1 MYSLKNKIIFITGA
15 SSGIGEACAK
25 QFAALGANIILSA
38 RRADKLKQLAS
49 VLIQEHGVSV
59 LPLELD
65 VTDKIQVQAAIDGL
79 SNEWKDIA
87 VLVNSAGLAL
97 DTLKLQEGDVNNWE
111 TMIDTNIKGLLYV
124 TRAIVPGMIDRQ
136 CGHIINLGSMAGHDH
151 YQTGNVYS
159 ATKHAVRALS
169 KSLRI
174 DLLGTGLRVTDIAP
188 GAVETEFSIVRWKD
202 KKRADDFYKDFTPL
216 VADDIA
222 DAIVYCAT
230 RPLHLDISELVIMP
244 TDQASANHLHK
255 PGQVVKG
262 MFD

>member
-25 QFAALGANIILSA
+25 QFAALGAHIILTA
-38 RRADKLKQLAS
+38 RRAEKLTQLADT
-49 VLIQEHGVSV
+49 LIAEYDVKA
-59 LPLELD
+59 LALALD
-65 VTDKIQVQAAIDGL
+65 VSDKAQVQTLISSL
-79 SNEWKDIA
+79 PNEWQDIA

-97 DTLKLQEGDVNNWE
+97 DSVKLQEGNVDNWD
-111 TMIDTNIKGLLYV
+111 TMINTNLHGLLYV
-124 TRAIVPGMIDRQ
+124 TRAILPGMLARKS
-136 CGHIINLGSMAGHDH
+136 GHIINLGSTAGHDH

-159 ATKHAVRALS
+159 ATKHAVRAIS

-174 DLLGTGLRVTDIAP
+174 DILGSGVRVTDIAP

-202 KKRADDFYKDFTPL
+202 KQRADDFYKDFTPL
-216 VADDIA
+216 VPDDVA

-230 RPLHLDISELVIMP
+230 RPLHVDVSELVIMP

-255 PGQVVKG
+255 RGQAIKS